1 MITDREKLNKK
12 GNVRVT
18 LRCVRATIVAAEK
31 QISVTYS
38 ECAYVVLG
46 VRVYFIFPYYLINS
60 TIFEKKLLNIK
71 CVLIFSTTF
80 SETFL
85 ITRRTERDM
94 IKNVYWSSY

>member
-38 ECAYVVLG
+38 ECAYAVLG

-60 TIFEKKLLNIK
+60 TIFEKKVIEYKMCPYFLYNLL
-71 CVLIFSTTF
+71 
-80 SETFL
+80 
-85 ITRRTERDM
+85 
-94 IKNVYWSSY
+94 